1 MSDCDHNCGFLFL
14 IVKLGDKCFSRM
26 SLSKCEEIKE
36 KLKETHVSKKR
47 RGVCFCAEVMQPASL
62 INVLGIGP
70 SGCGIVI
77 PGVGPTG
84 LL

>member
-1 MSDCDHNCGFLFL
+1 
-14 IVKLGDKCFSRM
+14 M

-36 KLKETHVSKKR
+36 KLKETRVSKKR
-47 RGVCFCAEVMQPASL
+47 RGACFCAEVMQPAAL
-62 INVLGIGP
+62 IDVSGIGP
-70 SGCGIVI
+70 SGCGIVL